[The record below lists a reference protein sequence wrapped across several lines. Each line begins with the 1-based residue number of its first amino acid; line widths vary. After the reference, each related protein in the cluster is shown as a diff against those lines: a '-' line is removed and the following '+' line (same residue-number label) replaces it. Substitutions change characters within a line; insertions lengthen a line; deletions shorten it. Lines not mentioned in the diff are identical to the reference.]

1 MEKWTQSYIPNQ
13 EAKECL
19 LVRIAVAG
27 KRHHVTATLIKK
39 NIHSGLAHRL
49 RDLVHYHHGGW
60 HGSFQADVVLEKE
73 LGVLHLDPQLAE
85 GDCVEYIF

>member
-39 NIHSGLAHRL
+39 NIHSGLAHRF
-49 RDLVHYHHGGW
+49 RGLVHYHHGGK
-60 HGSFQADVVLEKE
+60 HGSLQADMVLKKDPE
-73 LGVLHLDPQLAE
+73 VLHLDRQAAE
-85 GDCVEYIF
+85 DR